1 MAESDAERTE
11 EATERQR
18 ERFRKEG
25 KVASS
30 KELIAAMT
38 LAVSVGT
45 ALVAVPWIGESMINL
60 FRTMLARAASGTF
73 TQNEVP
79 RLLGEIAMSA
89 GPAILLVLV
98 PAAFATVATGM
109 AATGFNVA
117 DEALEFKWDRID
129 PLGSLQS
136 MYFSRQPFVQLIKGL
151 LVATVIVWAVYS
163 AVSKRLDVLP
173 MTAHWGLG
181 GQASFLRAVA
191 IDVAK
196 RAIPAA
202 LSIGAIDYVYQ
213 RWNLSEQ
220 MMMTRQEVKDEY
232 KQTEGD
238 PAIKAKRKARA
249 RQLAMGRQL
258 QDVRRADVVVTNPTH
273 YAVALRYRKEENAAP
288 VILAR
293 GVDAMALK
301 IRIEAVK
308 YDVPVL
314 ENRPLARGLHAAGR
328 AGRPIPQEMFG
339 PVAQVLAVVYRRRKP
354 RAEEAP
360 PTPRM
365 RRGKGQGRRGR

>member
-1 MAESDAERTE
+1 MADSDAERTE

-25 KVASS
+25 KVATS
-30 KELIAAMT
+30 KELVASIT
-38 LAVSVGT
+38 LAVSVLT
-45 ALVAVPWIGESMINL
+45 ALVAVPWIGESMVNL
-60 FRTMLARAASGTF
+60 FRTMLARGSTGTF
-73 TQNEVP
+73 TPNEVP

-98 PAAFATVATGM
+98 PATIATVATGM

-117 DEALEFKWDRID
+117 DEVIDLKWERID
-129 PLGSLQS
+129 PLGSAQS
-136 MYFSRQPFVQLIKGL
+136 MFLSRQPFVQLAKGL
-151 LVATVIVWAVYS
+151 IVGTVIAWSVYAAV
-163 AVSKRLDVLP
+163 VRQLDVLP

-181 GQASFLRAVA
+181 GQASFLRALT

-196 RAIPAA
+196 RAIPASLA
-202 LSIGAIDYVYQ
+202 IGAIDYVYQ
-213 RWNLSEQ
+213 RWNLSQQ
-220 MMMTRQEVKDEY
+220 MMMTRQEVKDEF
-232 KQTEGD
+232 KQSEGD
-238 PAIKAKRKARA
+238 PTMKAKRKARA
-249 RQLAMGRQL
+249 RQLVMSRQL

-308 YDVPVL
+308 HDVPVL

-328 AGRPIPQEMFG
+328 AGRPIPPDLFG

-365 RRGKGQGRRGR
+365 RRGQGRGRRTR